1 MNANE
6 WALIIFTVLAQM
18 SVGSFIVLGFIH
30 YFTRR
35 TEGTEA
41 ADQMSD
47 RALLAIGPVLILA
60 MLASLFHL
68 GNPLYAPRAITNV
81 ANSWLSRE
89 ILFGVLFAVTGG
101 VFAIMQWRKISSF
114 ALRNVIALVAAVI
127 GLGLV
132 TSMAMVYMLRSQ
144 PAWNSLATPVSF
156 FVTTFLL
163 GLFAVAAAFVANYGY
178 LKNKDAECAEANCV
192 LVRRA
197 LRWIV
202 ATSLVLLGVTVLVI
216 PLYVASLGSGTGAA
230 VESIRILTE
239 DHLLLFGLRIA
250 LVFLGAGVLGFFLY
264 QNATA
269 PGQEKMMRV
278 LAYSAFAL
286 VFVAEVVGR
295 FLFYAS
301 HVRIGV

>member
-1 MNANE
+1 MNTKE

-18 SVGSFIVLGFIH
+18 SVGSFVVLGFVH
-30 YFTRR
+30 YLTRR
-35 TEGTEA
+35 AAGTEA
-41 ADQMSD
+41 ADRMSD
-47 RALLAIGPVLILA
+47 RALLAIGPVLVLA
-60 MLASLFHL
+60 MIASLFHL

-81 ANSWLSRE
+81 ATSWLSRE
-89 ILFGVLFAVTGG
+89 ILLGVLFAVAGG
-101 VFAIMQWRKISSF
+101 VFAIMQWRKIGSF
-114 ALRNVIALVAAVI
+114 AVRNVIALVAAVI

-132 TSMAMVYMLRSQ
+132 ASMAMVYMLRAQ

-178 LKNKDAECAEANCV
+178 LKNKDADCAEETCV

-197 LRWIV
+197 LCWI
-202 ATSLVLLGVTVLVI
+202 ASTSLVLLGITLLVI
-216 PLYVASLGSGTGAA
+216 PLYVASLGGSTGAA
-230 VESIRILTE
+230 LESVR
-239 DHLLLFGLRIA
+239 LLSGEHFWLFGLRIT
-250 LVFLGAGVLGFFLY
+250 LVFLGAGILGFFLY
-264 QNATA
+264 QNAAT
-269 PGQEKMMRV
+269 PGHEKLMRA

-301 HVRIGV
+301 HVRLGV

>member
-1 MNANE
+1 MNTKE

-18 SVGSFIVLGFIH
+18 SVGSFVVLGFIH
-30 YFTRR
+30 FLTRR
-35 TEGTEA
+35 SAGTEA
-41 ADQMSD
+41 ADRMSD

-60 MLASLFHL
+60 MIASLFHL
-68 GNPLYAPRAITNV
+68 GNPLNAPRAIANL

-114 ALRNVIALVAAVI
+114 AVRNVIALVAAVI
-127 GLGLV
+127 GLALV
-132 TSMAMVYMLRSQ
+132 GSMAMVYMLRSQ
-144 PAWNSLATPVSF
+144 PAWNSLATPISF

-163 GLFAVAAAFVANYGY
+163 GLFAVAAAFMANYGY
-178 LKNKDAECAEANCV
+178 VKNKDADCAEENCI

-197 LRWIV
+197 LCWITS
-202 ATSLVLLGVTVLVI
+202 TSLVLLGVTLLVI
-216 PLYVASLGSGTGAA
+216 PLYIISLGAGTGASL
-230 VESIRILTE
+230 ESIR
-239 DHLLLFGLRIA
+239 LLSGEHIWLFGLRIG
-250 LVFLGAGVLGFFLY
+250 LVFVGAGVLGFFLY
-264 QNATA
+264 QNSATL
-269 PGQEKMMRV
+269 GHEKLMRA